1 MITVK
6 QVSQL
11 AGISV
16 RTLHYYDSIGL
27 LPPTQVTQSGY
38 RLYDDRAL
46 VRLQCILLFRQ
57 LQFPLREIKEILDS
71 PAFDHTQALEQQIAL
86 LQLQKE
92 HIQKLIDLAREI
104 LTIGVNRLDFSA
116 FDTQTLQDYAAQ
128 AKALWGSTDAYQE
141 YASKTQ
147 GQSPEEQQQAASALM
162 AIFREFGAIRNDAPG
177 SFAAQA
183 LVAKLRLQISQS
195 YYHCTPEIL
204 RSLGAMYA
212 AGGSMTE
219 HIDAAGGPG
228 TADFTAKAIAIYC
241 ETAS

>member
-1 MITVK
+1 MKTVK

-27 LPPTQVTQSGY
+27 LPPTQITQAGY

-162 AIFREFGAIRNDAPG
+162 AIFREF
-177 SFAAQA
+177 
-183 LVAKLRLQISQS
+183 
-195 YYHCTPEIL
+195 
-204 RSLGAMYA
+204 
-212 AGGSMTE
+212 
-219 HIDAAGGPG
+219 
-228 TADFTAKAIAIYC
+228 AKAITIVPRKSSGAWAPC
-241 ETAS
+241 TLPVAA

>member
-1 MITVK
+1 MKTVK

-27 LPPTQVTQSGY
+27 LPPTQITQAGY

-183 LVAKLRLQISQS
+183 LVANQPKLLPL
-195 YYHCTPEIL
+195 YPGNPPE
-204 RSLGAMYA
+204 
-212 AGGSMTE
+212 
-219 HIDAAGGPG
+219 PG
-228 TADFTAKAIAIYC
+228 RHVRCRWQHDRTH
-241 ETAS
+241 

>member
-1 MITVK
+1 MKTVK

-27 LPPTQVTQSGY
+27 LPPTQITQAGY

-141 YASKTQ
+141 
-147 GQSPEEQQQAASALM
+147 L
-162 AIFREFGAIRNDAPG
+162 
-177 SFAAQA
+177 
-183 LVAKLRLQISQS
+183 
-195 YYHCTPEIL
+195 
-204 RSLGAMYA
+204 SLI
-212 AGGSMTE
+212 
-219 HIDAAGGPG
+219 HI
-228 TADFTAKAIAIYC
+228 
-241 ETAS
+241 

>member
-1 MITVK
+1 MKTVK

-11 AGISV
+11 AGVSV

-27 LPPTQVTQSGY
+27 LLPTQVTQSGY

-71 PAFDHTQALEQQIAL
+71 PAFDPTWALEQQLTL

-116 FDTQTLQDYAAQ
+116 FDTQTLQDYASQ

-141 YASKTQ
+141 YASKIQ
-147 GQSPEEQQQAASALM
+147 AQSPEERQQAANALT
-162 AIFREFGAIRNDAPG
+162 AIFREFGAIRADAPE
-177 SFAAQA
+177 SSAAQA
-183 LVAKLRLQISQS
+183 LVAKLRLHISQS
-195 YYHCTPEIL
+195 YYHCTPKIL
-204 RSLGAMYA
+204 QALGTMYA
-212 AGGSMTE
+212 AGGSMTV

>member
-1 MITVK
+1 MKTVK

-27 LPPTQVTQSGY
+27 LPPTQITQAGY

-71 PAFDHTQALEQQIAL
+71 PAFD
-86 LQLQKE
+86 

-147 GQSPEEQQQAASALM
+147 GQSPEEQHQAASALM

>member
-1 MITVK
+1 MLWVHEGDA
-6 QVSQL
+6 QYENRQASQS
-11 AGISV
+11 AG
-16 RTLHYYDSIGL
+16 RHQRPHPAL
-27 LPPTQVTQSGY
+27 LRFHRPAAPPQVTQSGY

-162 AIFREFGAIRNDAPG
+162 AIFREFGAIRNDAR
-177 SFAAQA
+177 AA
-183 LVAKLRLQISQS
+183 LPLRLWWQS
-195 YYHCTPEIL
+195 SGCK
-204 RSLGAMYA
+204 S
-212 AGGSMTE
+212 
-219 HIDAAGGPG
+219 
-228 TADFTAKAIAIYC
+228 AKAITIVPRKSSGAWAPC
-241 ETAS
+241 TLPAAA

>member
-1 MITVK
+1 MKTVK

-195 YYHCTPEIL
+195 YYHSS
-204 RSLGAMYA
+204 SLHPKNIIFGISLIP
-212 AGGSMTE
+212 AGISIPFSLS
-219 HIDAAGGPG
+219 HFIKHALLP
-228 TADFTAKAIAIYC
+228 
-241 ETAS
+241 S

>member
-1 MITVK
+1 MKTVK

-27 LPPTQVTQSGY
+27 LPPTQITQAGY

-57 LQFPLREIKEILDS
+57 LQISPARDQRNSGQPL
-71 PAFDHTQALEQQIAL
+71 AFDHTQALEQQIAL

-212 AGGSMTE
+212 ARWQHDRT
-219 HIDAAGGPG
+219 H
-228 TADFTAKAIAIYC
+228 
-241 ETAS
+241 